1 MGSSQRATAPERTT
15 VPLPP
20 EWLEAPARAAQV
32 WTSATDHL
40 LAAGR
45 EQDPAVLEAGGETS
59 FGALRSTVAALA
71 GALRDHGVPPGSR
84 VGVLG
89 PSSTFWVAG
98 YLAGMQEH
106 VAVPFSDKVDAAEV
120 AARIERVDCRAV
132 FLDRRLA
139 RRYADAI
146 PEHVVVVTDAV
157 LDDDAGPELARREI
171 AQAEVPRPADPDAD
185 AVLLF
190 TSGTTAA
197 AKVVRLTHRNVV
209 ANTESIVQ
217 YLGLTREDRMLVVL
231 PFFYCFGLS
240 LLHTH
245 LRVGGSVSLCNSF
258 VFPEVALDQL
268 ERDRCTGFAG
278 VPSSYQLLLRASSFQ
293 TRELPHLRTLQ
304 QAGGKLSPALVE
316 DLVRTRPAT
325 RLFVMY
331 GQTEAT
337 ARLSYLPPELAL
349 TKAGSVGRGIPGVE
363 LRVLAADGRQ
373 VAPGEVGEIYAHG
386 DNVSPG
392 YLDDPEESASKFP
405 SGALR
410 TGDLA
415 TVDEEGYVFVVDRVD
430 DFIKSWGHRIASQE
444 VEDCVM
450 RIPDLV
456 SAAAVGLP
464 DPESGEAVVVA
475 VTRRPGSEVTADD
488 VLTFAR
494 AELPR
499 HVAPR
504 WVTLLD
510 ELPLN
515 ANGKTDKRQLR
526 DLLGAQAQSSRT
538 TTSQE

>member
-1 MGSSQRATAPERTT
+1 MGSFQRASAPELVGATPSGR
-15 VPLPP
+15 PP
-20 EWLEAPARAAQV
+20 V

-40 LAAGR
+40 LALGR

-59 FGALRSTVAALA
+59 FGALRSAVATLT
-71 GALRDHGVPPGSR
+71 GVLRDHGVPPGSR
-84 VGVLG
+84 VGILG

-98 YLAGMQEH
+98 YLAAMQEH
-106 VAVPFSDKVDAAEV
+106 VAVPFTDKVDPVEV
-120 AARIERVDCRAV
+120 AARADKVGCRAV

-139 RRYADAI
+139 RRFSGAFSDD
-146 PEHVVVVTDAV
+146 VTVVTDAA
-157 LDDDAGPELARREI
+157 LAGPGLGGDGTPAHN
-171 AQAEVPRPADPDAD
+171 PHPADPDAD

-197 AKVVRLTHRNVV
+197 AKIVRVTHRNIV
-209 ANTESIVQ
+209 ANTDSIVE
-217 YLGLTREDRMLVVL
+217 YLALTRDDRMLVVL
-231 PFFYCFGLS
+231 PFYYCFGLS

-268 ERDRCTGFAG
+268 ERDQCTGFAG
-278 VPSSYQLLLRASSFQ
+278 VPSSYQLLLRASSFLS
-293 TRELPHLRTLQ
+293 RELPHLRTLQ

-316 DLVRTRPAT
+316 ELVSTRPAT

-337 ARLSYLPPELAL
+337 ARLSYLPPDLAL
-349 TKAGSVGRGIPGVE
+349 AKAGSIGRGIPGVE
-363 LRVLAADGRQ
+363 LRVLDGDGTP
-373 VAPGEVGEIYAHG
+373 VVPGDVGEIYASG

-392 YLDDPEESASKFP
+392 YLDDPVASASKFP
-405 SGALR
+405 ADGVLR

-415 TVDEEGYVFVVDRVD
+415 TVDEDGYLFVVDRVD
-430 DFIKSWGHRIASQE
+430 DFIKSWGHRISSQE

-450 RIPDLV
+450 RLPDLV

-464 DPESGEAVVVA
+464 DEESGEAVVVA
-475 VTRRPGSEVTADD
+475 VTLRPGSRVTGDD
-488 VLTFAR
+488 VLAFAR

-504 WVTLLD
+504 SVAVVD
-510 ELPLN
+510 RLPLN
-515 ANGKTDKRQLR
+515 ANGKTDKRVLR
-526 DLLGAQAQSSRT
+526 DLLGRGAGSPVAAER
-538 TTSQE
+538 E